1 LSAAPVVA
9 GEVGGCTHKAPVV
22 AWRRKGFRKICA
34 ISQHDPA
41 KEAEIGGIVLSF
53 GRIIPDFFR

>member
-1 LSAAPVVA
+1 LSAALVVA
-9 GEVGGCTHKAPVV
+9 GEDGGCAHKKPFV
-22 AWRRKGFRKICA
+22 ARRCKGFRKICA

>member
-1 LSAAPVVA
+1 MFLPH
-9 GEVGGCTHKAPVV
+9 G
-22 AWRRKGFRKICA
+22 RRRHRKICA
-34 ISQHDPA
+34 ICQHDPA